1 MKNYDEEL
9 WPYLIVNGGISLR
22 IFQTKF
28 VEKIK
33 IHILYSVHFFP
44 PENHAVFEIMWK
56 NV

>member
-9 WPYLIVNGGISLR
+9 WPYLIVNGGISLPDEICR
-22 IFQTKF
+22 ENQNSHSIFST
-28 VEKIK
+28 
-33 IHILYSVHFFP
+33 FFF